1 MKKYTFLFVCSL
13 FVCACSHQSAYIRT
27 SQREVNQITASAAF
41 PLHISLPTFPSLTMS
56 VIDFGADATGSTFST
71 DAFQTTI
78 NAVSAQGGGTVE
90 IPAGI
95 YKTGPIVLQSNVCLY
110 TEPNSFILF
119 DPDIALYPLY
129 DTSFEGLDTRRCQS
143 PISAFDAE
151 NIAIVG
157 YGTFNGSGDSW
168 RPLKRSK
175 VTDAQWK
182 KQLARGGVVSADGK
196 IWYPDEGARYAA
208 SLCVDQNIPIV
219 QDDSIWTYIHSFLR
233 PVMLHL
239 VNCRN
244 ILLEGVCFENSPA
257 WNLHPLMCTNIV
269 LSHLTVRNPWYS
281 QNGDGVDIESCSNVL
296 ITDCSFDVG
305 DDAICMKSGKNEDGR
320 RRGIPTERVLVNN
333 CIVYHGHGGFVVGS
347 EMSGG
352 VRDVEVQNCL
362 FLGTDVG
369 LRFKSTRGRGGV
381 VENIYVHDVNMWG
394 IPHEALVFDLFYGG
408 KGAGE
413 ETEEELLARLNASIP
428 PVTEETP
435 AFRHIVI
442 EDIIAND
449 VVRAA
454 YFNGLPE
461 MPIENVTL
469 RHIRMSAKHG
479 ALFRHTDTLTIE
491 DMNVTA
497 AEGEPIVFSSSVKH
511 ITQL

>member
-1 MKKYTFLFVCSL
+1 MKHYALLAAFSL
-13 FVCACSHQSAYIRT
+13 LVCACSQRNQYIQT
-27 SQREVNQITASAAF
+27 TQEDVNHLTTQACF
-41 PLHISLPTFPSLTMS
+41 PLHISLPTFPSLTLS
-56 VIDFGADATGSTFST
+56 VKDFGADPTGTQLSTE
-71 DAFQTTI
+71 AIQTAI
-78 NAVSAQGGGTVE
+78 NAVSAQGGGTVL
-90 IPAGI
+90 IPAGL

-110 TEPNSFILF
+110 TEPNAFILF
-119 DPDIALYPLY
+119 SPDVTLYPLY
-129 DTSFEGLDTRRCQS
+129 DTSFEGVNTRRCQS

-151 NIAIVG
+151 NIAIAG
-157 YGTFNGSGDSW
+157 HGTFNGSGDSW

-182 KQLARGGVVSADGK
+182 NQLARGGVVSEDGK
-196 IWYPDEGARYAA
+196 IWYPDAGSRYAA
-208 SLCVDQNIPIV
+208 SLCVDQNVPIV
-219 QDDSIWTYIHSFLR
+219 KDDSAWLYIRSFLR

-239 VNCRN
+239 VNCHN

-257 WNLHPLMCTNIV
+257 WNLHPLMCSNIV
-269 LSHLTVRNPWYS
+269 LNNLTVRNPWYS

-296 ITDCSFDVG
+296 ITNCSFDVG

-320 RRGIPTERVLVNN
+320 KRGIPTERVLVNN
-333 CIVYHGHGGFVVGS
+333 CTVYHGHGGFVVGS

-352 VRDVEVQNCL
+352 VRDIEVQNCL

-381 VENIYVHDVNMWG
+381 VENIYVHDINMWG

-413 ETEEELLARLNASIP
+413 ETDEELLTRMNASIP

-435 AFRHIVI
+435 AFRHITI
-442 EDIIAND
+442 ENITATDIA
-449 VVRAA
+449 RAA

-461 MPIENVTL
+461 MPIVDVTL
-469 RHIRMSAKHG
+469 RHINMNASQG
-479 ALFRHTDTLTIE
+479 AIFRHTDTLTLE
-491 DMNVTA
+491 DVIITA
-497 AEGEPIVFSSSVKH
+497 VKGEPIVYSSSVKN
-511 ITQL
+511 ITQH